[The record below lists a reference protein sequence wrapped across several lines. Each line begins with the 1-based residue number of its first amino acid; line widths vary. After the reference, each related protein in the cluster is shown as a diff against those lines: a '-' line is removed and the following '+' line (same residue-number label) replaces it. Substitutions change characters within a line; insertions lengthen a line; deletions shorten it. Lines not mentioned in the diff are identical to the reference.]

1 MNRCATQ
8 SQVQRRIFPQ
18 PLGKFI
24 HDPVVL
30 SSLDQDYF
38 GKFAR
43 DMGSSRRDQHDR
55 EVVAAQMSMTACDLE
70 GAVRWGREKLFQLVG
85 ALGVADV
92 IAEQD
97 HAVFEVSG
105 LPCVQEI
112 ISGSERKH
120 VAGVGSICLLAGMAV

>member
-43 DMGSSRRDQHDR
+43 DMGSSSRDQHDR
-55 EVVAAQMSMTACDLE
+55 ETVATLVSMTAGDLE
-70 GAVRWGREKLFQLVG
+70 GAVRRVRKKLFQLVG
-85 ALGVADV
+85 VLGVADV

-97 HAVFEVSG
+97 HAVFDISR
-105 LPCVQEI
+105 LPGVQEMVR
-112 ISGSERKH
+112 SRERKR
-120 VAGVGSICLLAGMAV
+120 VARVGSICLLGGMAV